1 MSLIVTL
8 LFGIT
13 LSSKIDTVIVYS
25 NQVRILRIAQV
36 NLTGTEE
43 LVLPNLPGALDA
55 NSVRVRAPGLRIGEV
70 QVKPVYLA
78 EPNLEIKVLEK
89 KVKALEDSL
98 KMLEDEA
105 AVLKAQEEFLNSVK
119 LGAPEI
125 IARELREG
133 KVAPESW
140 RGALNFVAAGLSKVK
155 MRSIALAREH
165 EEVKKRLDA
174 AKQELADTR
183 ALTENRKELRF
194 VAEGEPGSYRIT
206 VIYVLP
212 RAANWQPYYE
222 LRAKPGSEVV
232 DASYFA
238 RLNQRT
244 GEDWD
249 DVKLILSTATPVR
262 ELQPPQPVPWFL
274 WLIEETPRA
283 KTFTDYEGAM
293 VPGIQEEEA
302 VRRSAPA
309 PGGEEIPTTETG
321 VAIQFLIPGRV
332 SLKSGAPSK
341 KLPLKQFTLP
351 ARFEYYT
358 LPLRDEKVFL
368 TAQLSNT
375 TDLILLSGEA
385 STYVNEEYTGQT
397 SIPTI
402 APQESLTTGF
412 GIDERIKVKREL
424 VKTFKTRTGLLN
436 KTERVQFVYRTTVEN
451 YHPKPIKIKIVEQ
464 LPVSQQK
471 EIKVNLTQ
479 VAPKPTEQDNDQG
492 TLTYIID
499 ITSGKKF
506 EINLEY
512 NVEYPAGKQVGGLY

>member
-25 NQVRILRIAQV
+25 NQVLILRRAQV

-43 LVLPNLPGALDA
+43 LVFPNLPGALDA
-55 NSVRVRAPGLRIGEV
+55 NSVRVRAPGLRIGEI

-78 EPNLEIKVLEK
+78 EPTPEVKWLEK

-140 RGALNFVAAGLSKVK
+140 RGALSFVAEGLRKIK
-155 MRSIALAREH
+155 TRSIALARDQ

-174 AKQELADTR
+174 ARQELADAR

-206 VIYVLP
+206 VLYTLP

-222 LRAKPGSEVV
+222 LRARPGNEAV

-249 DVKLILSTATPVR
+249 DVKVILSTATPVR
-262 ELQPPQPVPWFL
+262 ELQPPQPAPWFL

-283 KTFTDYEGAM
+283 KTLTDFYGETRAP
-293 VPGIQEEEA
+293 VTQE
-302 VRRSAPA
+302 SARKPALA
-309 PGGEEIPTTETG
+309 PGGEEISTVETG
-321 VAIQFLIPGRV
+321 VSIQFVIPGRV
-332 SLKSGAPSK
+332 SLKSGAPAK
-341 KLPLKQFTLP
+341 KLPLKQLTLP

-358 LPLRDEKVFL
+358 LPRKNEKAFL

-375 TDLILLSGEA
+375 TDLILLGGEA
-385 STYVNEEYTGQT
+385 STYVNDEYTGT
-397 SIPTI
+397 TVIPTI
-402 APQESLTTGF
+402 APQESLATGF
-412 GIDERIKVKREL
+412 GIDDRIKVKREL
-424 VKTFKTRTGLLN
+424 VKIFKTRSGLLN
-436 KTERVQFVYRTTVEN
+436 KNERVQFVYRTTVEN
-451 YHPKPIKIKIVEQ
+451 YHPKPTKIKIVEQ

-471 EIKVNLTQ
+471 EIKVTLTQ
-479 VAPKPTEQDNDQG
+479 LTPKPTEQDNDQG
-492 TLTYIID
+492 TLTYITEIP
-499 ITSGKKF
+499 SGKRF

-512 NVEYPAGKQVGGLY
+512 NVEYPAGRQVGGLY

>member
-8 LFGIT
+8 LFAIT
-13 LSSKIDTVIVYS
+13 ISSKIDTVIVYS
-25 NQVRILRIAQV
+25 NQVLILRSARV

-43 LVLPNLPGALDA
+43 LVFTNLPGALDA
-55 NSVRVRAPGLRIGEV
+55 NSVRVRAAGLRIGEV
-70 QVKPVYLA
+70 QVKPGYLA
-78 EPNLEIKVLEK
+78 EPTPEVKRLEK
-89 KVKALEDSL
+89 KVKTLEDSV

-140 RGALNFVAAGLSKVK
+140 RGALTFVADGLRKVK
-155 MRSIALAREH
+155 TRSIVLAREH

-174 AKQELADTR
+174 ARQELADAR
-183 ALTENRKELRF
+183 ALTENKKELRF

-206 VIYVLP
+206 VIYSIP
-212 RAANWQPYYE
+212 GAANWQPYYE
-222 LRAKPGSEVV
+222 LRAKPGSEAV
-232 DASYFA
+232 DFSYFA
-238 RLNQRT
+238 RLHQRT
-244 GEDWD
+244 GENWD
-249 DVKLILSTATPVR
+249 DVKVILSTATPVR
-262 ELQPPQPVPWFL
+262 ELQPPRPVPWFL

-283 KTFTDYEGAM
+283 KTFTDYEEAM
-293 VPGIQEEEA
+293 APGIQEP
-302 VRRSAPA
+302 VRKSAPA
-309 PGGEEIPTTETG
+309 PGGEEITAVETG
-321 VAIQFLIPGRV
+321 VAIQFVLPGRV
-332 SLKSGAPSK
+332 SLKSGATAK
-341 KLPLKQFTLP
+341 KLPLKQLTIP

-358 LPLRDEKVFL
+358 LPRANEKAFL
-368 TAQLSNT
+368 TAQLANT
-375 TDLILLSGEA
+375 SDLILLGGEA
-385 STYVNEEYTGQT
+385 STYVNDEYTGT
-397 SIPTI
+397 TTIPTLV
-402 APQESLTTGF
+402 PQESLTTGF

-436 KTERVQFVYRTTVEN
+436 KTERIQFVYRTTVEN

-471 EIKVNLTQ
+471 EIKVILTQ

-492 TLTYIID
+492 TLTYITEIL
-499 ITSGKKF
+499 SGKSF
-506 EINLEY
+506 EINLDY

>member
-13 LSSKIDTVIVYS
+13 LPSKIDTVIVYS
-25 NQVRILRIAQV
+25 NQVRILRSAQV
-36 NLTGTEE
+36 NLTGTDE
-43 LVLPNLPGALDA
+43 LVFPNLPGALDA
-55 NSVRVRAPGLRIGEV
+55 NSVRVRAPGLRLGEV
-70 QVKPVYLA
+70 QVKPAYLA
-78 EPNLEIKVLEK
+78 EPTPEIKGLEK
-89 KVKALEDSL
+89 KVKALEDSW
-98 KMLEDEA
+98 KVLEDEA

-140 RGALNFVAAGLSKVK
+140 RGALNFVAEGLRKIK
-155 MRSIALAREH
+155 TRSIVLAREQ

-174 AKQELADTR
+174 ARQELADTR

-206 VIYVLP
+206 VIYTLP

-222 LRAKPGSEVV
+222 LRAKPGNEAV
-232 DASYFA
+232 DGSYFA

-249 DVKLILSTATPVR
+249 DVKVILSTATPAR
-262 ELQPPQPVPWFL
+262 ELQPPQPAPWFL

-283 KTFTDYEGAM
+283 KIFTDYEEALA
-293 VPGIQEEEA
+293 PKIQEA
-302 VRRSAPA
+302 PRTSLPA
-309 PGGEEIPTTETG
+309 PGGEEFTSVETG
-321 VAIQFLIPGRV
+321 ISLQYVIPGRV
-332 SLKSGAPSK
+332 SLKSGAPAK

-358 LPLRDEKVFL
+358 LPRKNEKAFL

-375 TDLILLSGEA
+375 TDLILLEGEA
-385 STYVNEEYTGQT
+385 STYVNDEYTGTT
-397 SIPTI
+397 SIPTL
-402 APQESLTTGF
+402 APQDSLTTGF

-479 VAPKPTEQDNDQG
+479 VVPKPTEQDNDQG
-492 TLTYIID
+492 TLTYITEIP
-499 ITSGKKF
+499 SGKRF